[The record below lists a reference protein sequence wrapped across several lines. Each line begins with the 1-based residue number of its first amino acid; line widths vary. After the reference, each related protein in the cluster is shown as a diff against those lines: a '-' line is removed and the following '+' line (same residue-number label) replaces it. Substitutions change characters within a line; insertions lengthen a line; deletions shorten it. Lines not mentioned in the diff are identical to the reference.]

1 MTAQI
6 VVEGLSKRY
15 QLGQRA
21 ALPRLDIKAHAL
33 NAVRRLRGR
42 QAIPLLPT
50 ASESLWALRDV
61 SFEVEQ
67 GQRLGIIGRNGSGK
81 STLLKILSRITDPT
95 EGRAR
100 LRGRVGSLLEVGT
113 GFHPDLTGRENI
125 LLNGAVLG
133 MTRTEIRR
141 KFDEIVDFAE
151 IEQFLD
157 VPVKHYSSGMYVR
170 LAFAVAAHLESEILI
185 VDEVLSV
192 GDAAFQRKCMGKMEN
207 VGDNGR
213 TVLFVSHATSTV
225 TRLCTHGLLLDH
237 GQVKAYGHAADIVHE
252 YLGRQMS
259 SRTVYELPPNPRQPM
274 ALRKVHLNPD
284 AKEPSNELSYED
296 DIVVCIEY
304 EVNKELEDAVVWFA
318 MQTMEGEYVFV
329 SADHDIDQSML
340 GVRKPGYYR
349 AELHVPGKWL
359 NVGEYLIVVGLN
371 KNRPVERYNREDT
384 VSFKILD
391 IGTPARLTWDG
402 GRPGVIQPYLKWETR
417 AD

>member
-1 MTAQI
+1 MIAQI
-6 VVEGLSKRY
+6 VVQGLAKRY
-15 QLGQRA
+15 QLGPIA
-21 ALPRLDIKAHAL
+21 ALPRPHIKAHAL
-33 NAVRRLRGR
+33 NALRRLRR
-42 QAIPLLPT
+42 RPT
-50 ASESLWALRDV
+50 VPVGVDAGPSLWALRDI

-125 LLNGAVLG
+125 ILNGAVLG

-185 VDEVLSV
+185 LDEVLAV
-192 GDAAFQRKCMGKMEN
+192 GDVAFQRKCMGKMED
-207 VGDNGR
+207 VGEQGR
-213 TVLFVSHATSTV
+213 TLLFVSHATSAV
-225 TRLCTHGLLLDH
+225 ARLCTHGLLLEQ
-237 GQVKAYGHAADIVHE
+237 GRIKAYGNVQDVVHE
-252 YLGRQMS
+252 YFGKQMT
-259 SRTVYELPPNPRQPM
+259 SRTVYELPAKPAQPM
-274 ALRKVHLNPD
+274 ALRRVHLNP
-284 AKEPSNELSYED
+284 AAAEPSNELSFED
-296 DIVVCIEY
+296 DIVLRVEY
-304 EVNKELEDAVVWFA
+304 EVNKEVTDAMVWIAVQSLEGDYLFMSCDCDADLA
-318 MQTMEGEYVFV
+318 
-329 SADHDIDQSML
+329 ML
-340 GVRKPGYYR
+340 GTRKPGYYST
-349 AELHVPGKWL
+349 ELRIPGKWL
-359 NVGEYLIVVGLN
+359 NVGEYLVVVGLN
-371 KNRPVERYNREDT
+371 KNRPVERYAREDT

-402 GRPGVIQPYLKWETR
+402 GRPGVIQPFLKWKTS
-417 AD
+417 AG